1 MRASASFLEFHEVD
15 RGDNSSPDPHG
26 SYRLTTPRPPDVTAS
41 RWNSHGSR
49 WGAAHTAGAS
59 TAGESELS
67 GAATTHRFG
76 FDLDSPA
83 VRSTA
88 SMERK
93 VPSCPQK
100 QGSNQLTKRHTLQ
113 PVGLSAPGFDLEGE
127 EIKPRTLD
135 LGDADPVN
143 MLSLSPMNLAL
154 ASPAAPP
161 SRPASKQS
169 GLRMPLDLRGQ
180 DRRGKRM
187 RVGYTDQEFSIFSAA
202 NTDSEGAPSLSREN
216 SSSSS
221 ENRNPPPLQHHNS
234 MIDTKVL
241 FERNGWLTTTF
252 AYDDGFEW
260 GPRIGS
266 GSFSDVYS
274 VRHKHR
280 PEEMYAIKKSKR
292 KIHSKK
298 ERAEFLR
305 EVELAN
311 NMPSH
316 PNVVEYFRAWQDE
329 LIFYVQMELCQE
341 GTLRH
346 LMQREQGA
354 IHLPAYEPRL
364 WEIVLHIAR
373 GLAHIHAY
381 DVVHCDI
388 KPDNILVSADGLFK
402 IGDLGHATFI
412 KAWDEQE
419 GDAKYLSRDLLES
432 KPSTKADIF
441 SFGIMIYEIKSGEDL
456 PGKGQQWEY
465 LRNGSVPVPTNC
477 SVLLGGLVQRSMH
490 PQPESRP
497 TAQDIIDACCNVQ
510 MQAALAMASQA

>member
-1 MRASASFLEFHEVD
+1 
-15 RGDNSSPDPHG
+15 
-26 SYRLTTPRPPDVTAS
+26 
-41 RWNSHGSR
+41 
-49 WGAAHTAGAS
+49 
-59 TAGESELS
+59 
-67 GAATTHRFG
+67 
-76 FDLDSPA
+76 
-83 VRSTA
+83 
-88 SMERK
+88 MERK

-100 QGSNQLTKRHTLQ
+100 QGSHQQTKRHTLP
-113 PVGLSAPGFDLEGE
+113 PVGLNAQGFDLEGE
-127 EIKPRTLD
+127 EIKPRHLD
-135 LGDADPVN
+135 LGDSDPVN
-143 MLSLSPMNLAL
+143 TLSLSPMNLVG
-154 ASPAAPP
+154 SPASPP
-161 SRPASKQS
+161 SRPASKQN
-169 GLRMPLDLRGQ
+169 GMRVPLEQLGH

-187 RVGYTDQEFSIFSAA
+187 RVGNADQEFGIFSVGLD
-202 NTDSEGAPSLSREN
+202 TDNDGVPSLSREN
-216 SSSSS
+216 SSGSS
-221 ENRNPPPLQHHNS
+221 ENHRMPPPLQHHNS

-241 FERNGWLTTTF
+241 FERNDWFTTSF
-252 AYDDGFEW
+252 SYDDGFEW
-260 GPRIGS
+260 GPFIGS

-274 VRHKHR
+274 VRHKSR
-280 PEEMYAIKKSKR
+280 PEEMYAIKVSKR
-292 KIHSKK
+292 KIHSRK

-316 PNVVEYFRAWQDE
+316 PNVVEYFRAWQDS
-329 LIFYVQMELCQE
+329 LIFYVQMELCQD

-373 GLAHIHAY
+373 GLAHIHAF

-441 SFGIMIYEIKSGEDL
+441 SFGIMIYEIKSGEEL
-456 PGKGQQWEY
+456 PGKGPQWEY
-465 LRNGSVPVPTNC
+465 LRNGSVPLPSNC

-497 TAQDIIDACCNVQ
+497 TAQDIIDTCCNVQ
-510 MQAALAMASQA
+510 MQAALAMSSQA